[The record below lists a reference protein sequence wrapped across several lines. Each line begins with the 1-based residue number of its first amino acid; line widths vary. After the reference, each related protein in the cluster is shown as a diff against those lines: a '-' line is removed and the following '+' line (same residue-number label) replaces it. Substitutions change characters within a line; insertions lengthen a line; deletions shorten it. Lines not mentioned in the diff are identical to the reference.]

1 MAEHHRMM
9 KAENEKEEKDKQEME
24 KKVKQ
29 EMEDLLCQLANCRSA
44 SSRRP
49 APQKHQTAQSAAQ
62 AAQSLKK
69 TLLLG

>member
-1 MAEHHRMM
+1 
-9 KAENEKEEKDKQEME
+9 
-24 KKVKQ
+24 
-29 EMEDLLCQLANCRSA
+29 MEDLLCQLATCRSA

-69 TLLLG
+69 TLLLGWK